1 MTGSNRMLL
10 LIITVYGTWMPAEAF
25 HVVRNW
31 KYTFHQLHNN
41 KKWIVYK
48 YMALLLHVSATFRE
62 VVNEIKSNRG
72 QLLYRCADV
81 KHLPVD
87 RHCRP
92 KRVGMSFIYKLL
104 SFCCCAI
111 VLINIVNL
119 FTARNMDAVKCGSLV
134 ELKPGSFQIK
144 FSCIRD

>member
-1 MTGSNRMLL
+1 
-10 LIITVYGTWMPAEAF
+10 
-25 HVVRNW
+25 
-31 KYTFHQLHNN
+31 
-41 KKWIVYK
+41 
-48 YMALLLHVSATFRE
+48 MALLLHVSATFRE